1 MIEVDGAIEHNAMM
15 NPTSNRMSAGSDD
28 RAGLQALARDIVSRE
43 RERDSLFGEVGDLGR
58 LLERLSGVTQ
68 DVHAPLDANETVT
81 AAGLAISPVKA
92 ALCAR
97 EPLRTIVF
105 IRGLAAAIEQARRP
119 DRPVRVLY
127 AGCGPLATLALPLM
141 TLFDPEQASFTLV
154 DIHAASL
161 GSARGLVSRLGLEAH
176 VAGYMLADA
185 CSLRLDPA
193 ALPDVIVSETM
204 NAALRSEPQVA
215 IMRHLAM
222 QAPQALLVPESVTV
236 EACLLRLGRE
246 LSPPLDDGG
255 APQPPRRERVELGPV
270 FRLDAAAIR
279 AWSGLDAAL
288 PAGVVRVPPTVPAG
302 MQPRL
307 LTKIVSF
314 GSHRL
319 QDWESSLNMP
329 QHFPGRPALQGGE
342 TLQFAYR
349 IGEQPG
355 LVLL

>member
-1 MIEVDGAIEHNAMM
+1 M
-15 NPTSNRMSAGSDD
+15 NAGSDD
-28 RAGLQALARDIVSRE
+28 RAGLQALARDIVSPE
-43 RERDSLFGEVGDLGR
+43 RARDSLFREVGDLSR
-58 LLERLSGVTQ
+58 LLERLSGVTP
-68 DVHAPLDANETVT
+68 DAHVSIGANETVT

-119 DRPVRVLY
+119 GRPVRVLY

-141 TLFDPEQASFTLV
+141 TLLDPEQASFTLV

-161 GSARGLVSRLGLEAH
+161 DSARALVSHLGLDDR
-176 VAGYMLADA
+176 VAGYVLADA

-236 EACLLRLGRE
+236 EACLLRLSRE
-246 LSPPLDDGG
+246 LSAPWVDGVAPP
-255 APQPPRRERVELGPV
+255 PPRRERIELGQV
-270 FRLDAAAIR
+270 FRLDADAIR
-279 AWSGLDAAL
+279 GWSGMGAVL
-288 PAGVVRVPPTVPAG
+288 PAAAVRVPATVPAG

-314 GSHRL
+314 GGHGL
-319 QDWESSLNMP
+319 LDWESSLNQP
-329 QHFPGRPALQGGE
+329 QHLPGRLALQGGE
-342 TLQFAYR
+342 ILQFAYR
-349 IGEQPG
+349 IDERPG